1 MGIIF
6 VLCTVGAF
14 AIAGRIFDVW
24 VMIGFGLIGFLM
36 REAGFPVA
44 PMILGVVLGPILDN
58 NLRRSL
64 ALTQGDPIPF
74 VTRPISAVI
83 ATLVFLIIIF
93 SLPPVRRRLA
103 TLRTRFAGGE
113 R

>member
-1 MGIIF
+1 
-6 VLCTVGAF
+6 
-14 AIAGRIFDVW
+14 
-24 VMIGFGLIGFLM
+24 M

-64 ALTQGDPIPF
+64 ALTQGDPLPF
-74 VTRPISAVI
+74 VSRPISAVI
-83 ATLVFLIIIF
+83 ASLVLVIVLL

-103 TLRTRFAGGE
+103 ALQARFAGGAQ
-113 R
+113 